1 MAVHSA
7 LEEKAIAEY
16 HDIQIAVLNLFFF
29 LAVLSAYVSY
39 SQWAN
44 GENHYGRGEIFL
56 VGLRSSFFLSSL
68 LTQKSYFGGFLS
80 NLKMVFFRKMHFF
93 AYPIFPQNT
102 PFLPQLARFGL
113 KSQKT

>member
-7 LEEKAIAEY
+7 LAEKAIAEY

-56 VGLRSSFFLSSL
+56 VVLHSSFFSVLYGPKSHL
-68 LTQKSYFGGFLS
+68 LVDFCS
-80 NLKMVFFRKMHFF
+80 
-93 AYPIFPQNT
+93 I
-102 PFLPQLARFGL
+102 
-113 KSQKT
+113 